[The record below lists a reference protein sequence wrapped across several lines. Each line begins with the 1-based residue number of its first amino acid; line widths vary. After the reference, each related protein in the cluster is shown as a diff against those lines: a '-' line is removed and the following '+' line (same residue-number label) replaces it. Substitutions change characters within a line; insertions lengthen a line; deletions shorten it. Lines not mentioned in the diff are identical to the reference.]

1 MADEEK
7 KLIGKIVHYYA
18 KIGVAVV
25 DLTDKVSVGDTIS
38 IEGVVT
44 NLRQTI
50 DSIEIEH
57 KKIQMAKAGDSIGL
71 KVSDRVREGDAVYKI
86 VG

>member
-38 IEGVVT
+38 IEGAVT
-44 NLRQTI
+44 NLKETI
-50 DSIEIEH
+50 NSIEVEH
-57 KKIQMAKAGDSIGL
+57 KKIQTAKAGDSIGL
-71 KVSDRVREGDAVYKI
+71 KVSDRVREGDAVYKV

>member
-1 MADEEK
+1 MVDEEK

-38 IEGVVT
+38 IEGAVT
-44 NLRQTI
+44 NLKETI
-50 DSIEIEH
+50 NSMEVEH
-57 KKIQMAKAGDSIGL
+57 KKIQTAKAGDSIGL
-71 KVSDRVREGDAVYKI
+71 KVGDRVREGDAVYKV